1 MKKALIIMMPELV
14 EAVYS
19 KETQDLIRK
28 DFALLAEPLT
38 ADNCKESPELLKQ
51 VEVIFSGWGAPVF
64 DEAFLKLTPKL
75 EAIFYAAGTMKSLLT
90 EKVWERQIT
99 ISTANTINAIPV
111 AEYTVSMIL
120 FSLKNGW
127 PITRKVRGNRTF
139 HFREFSPLGLYKRTI
154 GLISLSQ
161 VGRKTLELL
170 KPFDVDIVYYDPFV
184 SKEAG
189 EEMGAEK
196 VSLEE
201 LFKISDVVSLHSPL
215 LPETEGLISGELIE
229 SMKQNATFI
238 NTARGAIVK
247 EQELIDVLKARKD
260 LTAILDVTDPEP
272 PSKESELFDLANI
285 VVTPHIAGSA
295 GSETLRLGDA
305 MLEEAKRYIKDE
317 PLHHRITKEQY
328 QRMA

>member
-1 MKKALIIMMPELV
+1 MIG
-14 EAVYS
+14 
-19 KETQDLIRK
+19 KEYD
-28 DFALLAEPLT
+28 LLAKPLT
-38 ADNCKESPELLKQ
+38 ADNCRNYPELLEQ
-51 VEVIFSGWGAPVF
+51 TEIIFSGWGAPVF
-64 DEAFLKLTPKL
+64 DTTFLELMPEL

-90 EKVWERQIT
+90 DKVWERGIS

-111 AEYTVSMIL
+111 AEYTLSMIL

-127 PITRKVRGNRTF
+127 PITRKVRENRTF
-139 HFREFSPLGLYKRTI
+139 QFREFSPLGLYKRTI

-170 KPFDVDIVYYDPFV
+170 KPFDVDVVYYDPFV
-184 SKEAG
+184 PAETGKG
-189 EEMGAEK
+189 MGAEK

-201 LFKISDVVSLHSPL
+201 LFKISDVVSLHAPL
-215 LPETEGLISGELIE
+215 LPDTEGLITGELIG
-229 SMKQNATFI
+229 SMKQDATFI
-238 NTARGAIVK
+238 NTARGAVVK
-247 EQELIDVLKARKD
+247 EQELVDILKNRHD

-272 PSKESELFDLANI
+272 PSKESELFDLDNI

-305 MLEEAKRYIKDE
+305 MLEEAKRYVNGE
-317 PLHHRITKEQY
+317 PLYHRITKEQY